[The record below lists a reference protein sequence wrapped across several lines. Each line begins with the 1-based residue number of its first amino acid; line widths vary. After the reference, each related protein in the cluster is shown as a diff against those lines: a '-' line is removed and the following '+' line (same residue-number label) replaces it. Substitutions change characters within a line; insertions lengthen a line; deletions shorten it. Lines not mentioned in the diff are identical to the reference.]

1 MSQKLW
7 PSKSDRNS
15 ELHWILHLL
24 FVSVR
29 PLYDEYIWLYDHKSV
44 QCSICMSDDTGDG
57 KNRQPVKNVNTPL
70 EQQLA
75 FDFTL
80 TEKGQRAIGS
90 KHSVW
95 MNWSLW
101 LSPRISRPLAP
112 HKKAHFS
119 ALQQIRPAFIQTVR
133 PSDSEPSN
141 SARKLGFSVFLRK
154 KSTEKLRRRSLLQ
167 CTDITLIQAY

>member
-1 MSQKLW
+1 MVINPCNGIIAWVMTQ
-7 PSKSDRNS
+7 N
-15 ELHWILHLL
+15 
-24 FVSVR
+24 
-29 PLYDEYIWLYDHKSV
+29 
-44 QCSICMSDDTGDG
+44 G
-57 KNRQPVKNVNTPL
+57 KNHKPVKNLNTPL

-101 LSPRISRPLAP
+101 LSPRIIRPLAP

-119 ALQQIRPAFIQTVR
+119 ALQQIRPAYIQTVK
-133 PSDSEPSN
+133 PSESDPSN
-141 SARKLGFSVFLRK
+141 RAWKLGFSISIEK
-154 KSTEKLRRRSLLQ
+154 NTEKNYVDVAYFNTQISL
-167 CTDITLIQAY
+167 